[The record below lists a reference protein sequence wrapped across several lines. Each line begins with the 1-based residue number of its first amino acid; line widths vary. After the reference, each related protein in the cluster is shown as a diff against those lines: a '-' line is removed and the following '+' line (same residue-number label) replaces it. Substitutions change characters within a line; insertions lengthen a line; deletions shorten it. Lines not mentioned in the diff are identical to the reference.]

1 MSVGIDQTGL
11 YRITEVVLGGA
22 AGTQFACFTG
32 TKGTQ
37 FAGFTGTKA
46 QILTPA
52 ALQTLPTTC
61 ASATSS
67 RALTVASVL
76 NLLALL
82 EQKYKY

>member
-32 TKGTQ
+32 TK
-37 FAGFTGTKA
+37 A
-46 QILTPA
+46 QILTPE

-61 ASATSS
+61 ASAISS
-67 RALTVASVL
+67 KALTVASVL

-82 EQKYKY
+82 VQKYKY